1 MLKKVQYQNMS
12 NNISYNELVIKF
24 ANVNGSGSAS
34 ANTFC
39 AKSLYRMGIPI
50 SAKNIFPS
58 NIQGLPTWYEIT
70 VSESERLARKENID
84 IMVAMNAQTYAS
96 DLNEVISGGTFIYD
110 NSIRRNFDRDDINI
124 IGIPI
129 AKLCAEEYSDSR
141 QRQLFKNI
149 VYLGSLSL
157 LIGIDIDVIEKLLA
171 DQFKTKQNL
180 LDANINALNIG
191 RKYVMENI
199 DYPLNKQV
207 RKCNKN
213 SNKIMLNGNEA
224 AALGALYGGATVA
237 SWYPITPS
245 TSLVE
250 AFEKHANKLRKTED
264 GHLNAAII
272 QAEDELSA
280 IGMAIGA
287 NWNGSR
293 AFTATSGPGI
303 SLMSEFLGL
312 AYFAE
317 IPLVLFDIQR
327 GGPSTGMPTRTQQSD
342 ILSCAY
348 ASHGDTKHMILL
360 PADPNEC
367 FEFGYKSFDYAE
379 LFQTPIMVLSD
390 LDIGMNDWVVD
401 EFSWDPEYK
410 HNRGKLVTADDIE
423 KLKSFARYRDVDGD
437 GIPYRT
443 IPATHP
449 EYGSYFTRGTSHTDT
464 GGYTESG
471 VIHAE
476 MLDRISKKFETSK
489 EMLPQ
494 PIININS
501 PKSKIGIINYGS
513 TTVALNDAIAQ
524 LSSNGIGVNHLRIRS
539 FPFAKSIKDF
549 IDDHDF
555 IFILEQNRDA
565 QMKKLLVSEE
575 NLDVSKLIS
584 VLNYDGMPLTAN
596 FIVDNITESLNNN
609 KNIKAANSPPIKIV

>member
-1 MLKKVQYQNMS
+1 MS
-12 NNISYNELVIKF
+12 NNITYNELVIKF

-70 VSESERLARKENID
+70 ISESEKLARKEKVD
-84 IMVAMNAQTYAS
+84 VMVAMNAQTYAS
-96 DLNEVISGGTFIYD
+96 DIDEVASGGTFIYD
-110 NSIRRNFDRDDINI
+110 NSIQRKFDRDDIRV

-129 AKLCAEEYSDSR
+129 AKLCAAEYTDQR

-157 LIGIDIDVIEKLLA
+157 LIGIDIDVIEKLLS
-171 DQFKTKQNL
+171 DQFKGKQNL
-180 LDANINALNIG
+180 FDANIKALTIG
-191 RKYVMENI
+191 RKYVADNI
-199 DYPLNKQV
+199 EYPLDKQV
-207 RKCNKN
+207 RKCNRN
-213 SNKIMLNGNEA
+213 ANKIMINGNEA

-250 AFEKHANKLRKTED
+250 AFEKHANKLRKDKD
-264 GHLNAAII
+264 GNINAAVI
-272 QAEDELSA
+272 QAEDELSSV
-280 IGMAIGA
+280 GMAIGA

-293 AFTATSGPGI
+293 AFTSTSGPGV
-303 SLMSEFLGL
+303 SLMGEFLGL

-317 IPLVLFDIQR
+317 IPLVLFNIQR

-342 ILSCAY
+342 ILTCAY
-348 ASHGDTKHMILL
+348 ASHGDTKHILL
-360 PADPNEC
+360 LPSDPNEC
-367 FEFGYKSFDYAE
+367 FEFGYKAFDYAE
-379 LFQTPIMVLSD
+379 KFQTPIMVLSD

-401 EFSWDPEYK
+401 QFKWDDNYS
-410 HNRGKLVTADDIE
+410 HDRGKLVTSEDIE

-449 EYGSYFTRGTSHTDT
+449 DYGSYFTRGTSHTDT
-464 GGYTESG
+464 GGYTENG
-471 VIHAE
+471 MIHAE
-476 MLDRISKKFETSK
+476 MLDRITKKFDTAK
-489 EMLPQ
+489 ECLPH
-494 PIININS
+494 PIINLNS
-501 PKSKIGIINYGS
+501 PKSKIGIINFGS
-513 TTVALNDAIAQ
+513 TNVALNDAMQ
-524 LSSNGIGVNHLRIRS
+524 DLTRNGIGINHLRIRA
-539 FPFAKSIKDF
+539 FPFSKSVVDF
-549 IDDHDF
+549 INDHEF
-555 IFILEQNRDA
+555 VFVLEQNRDA
-565 QMKKLLVSEE
+565 QMKKLLISEE
-575 NLDVSKLIS
+575 DLDTNKLIS
-584 VLNYDGMPLTAN
+584 ILNYDGMPLTAN
-596 FIVDNITESLNNN
+596 FIVNNITEIISNN